1 MAIIEVEKLGK
12 VEIAGSSP
20 TKEEAEGIRNAIN
33 SMSMGSEDVG
43 ATETIIPELIDPTL
57 TELNKPRGLELIG
70 GRPTFEAAGAI
81 GGGVIGG
88 AALNPATAVAGGTLG
103 AMGAGQ
109 LYDVLQSSITDEPT
123 NFGTQIEK
131 AKSDFQ
137 REATLQTFFSKV
149 PGAFTALKRGIFG
162 KADKS
167 LYDSA
172 KRLNYPLSLSDSG
185 NMVSKGY
192 GRVIGVFPFV
202 GTPIKKGI
210 AGKADIL
217 NKTADDTLNTF
228 APNVT
233 LTKLGIDMAEA
244 SKSTFGDFKRVTSFL
259 YDDFYR
265 AAGKVTAPII
275 STSNFKNSLKNYVNL
290 IDEGKISV
298 KKGNLKTPQKD
309 RIYNYARSA
318 MEIPEYI
325 NVSQYKSLI
334 KDMQTFAK
342 QSQKEGFDLK
352 AITGLKSSLER
363 DLNLLTK
370 KSYIDTFKKVLDPKD
385 LQEIATKLNFA
396 NKVYANGLENSLI
409 TSTMKKAAAK
419 EGIKLTSIPG
429 KGAFGTPISKKFQM
443 VDKNIFGQGFNV
455 PGSITADQ
463 LGNVLLA
470 NKNVTPQ
477 VLNDLRTLV
486 GKKQFDRFVRARM
499 QQGYDKSL
507 VQFSEAGRN
516 GLMFDPFKF
525 EDALGLNTNQG
536 RDLIE
541 AMLKDSKLTMKNL
554 DDFFK
559 VAKNHAGLTVPDVS
573 SFVARRATLGGTK
586 SLFGGFAMGY
596 STYNQPIRGLGVIYL
611 ARKGSN
617 FLSNPK
623 QLDNVMKVL
632 DTKAPA
638 SQVKIAALKLVD
650 GLISDSQNKIEENG
664 FKEYREFIEL
674 LPIKEIQKIQD

>member
-81 GGGVIGG
+81 GGGVVGG
-88 AALNPATAVAGGTLG
+88 AALNPATSVAGGTLG

-109 LYDVLQSSITDEPT
+109 LYDVLQSAITDEPT

-185 NMVSKGY
+185 NMISKGY

-202 GTPIKKGI
+202 GSPIKKGI

-290 IDEGKISV
+290 IDEGKIAV

-334 KDMQTFAK
+334 KDIQTFAK
-342 QSQKEGFDLK
+342 QSQ
-352 AITGLKSSLER
+352 
-363 DLNLLTK
+363 
-370 KSYIDTFKKVLDPKD
+370 
-385 LQEIATKLNFA
+385 
-396 NKVYANGLENSLI
+396 
-409 TSTMKKAAAK
+409 
-419 EGIKLTSIPG
+419 
-429 KGAFGTPISKKFQM
+429 
-443 VDKNIFGQGFNV
+443 
-455 PGSITADQ
+455 
-463 LGNVLLA
+463 
-470 NKNVTPQ
+470 
-477 VLNDLRTLV
+477 
-486 GKKQFDRFVRARM
+486 
-499 QQGYDKSL
+499 
-507 VQFSEAGRN
+507 
-516 GLMFDPFKF
+516 
-525 EDALGLNTNQG
+525 
-536 RDLIE
+536 
-541 AMLKDSKLTMKNL
+541 
-554 DDFFK
+554 
-559 VAKNHAGLTVPDVS
+559 
-573 SFVARRATLGGTK
+573 
-586 SLFGGFAMGY
+586 
-596 STYNQPIRGLGVIYL
+596 
-611 ARKGSN
+611 
-617 FLSNPK
+617 
-623 QLDNVMKVL
+623 
-632 DTKAPA
+632 
-638 SQVKIAALKLVD
+638 
-650 GLISDSQNKIEENG
+650 
-664 FKEYREFIEL
+664 
-674 LPIKEIQKIQD
+674 

>member
-1 MAIIEVEKLGK
+1 MAIIEVENLGK
-12 VEIAGSSP
+12 VQIAGSTP
-20 TKEEAEGIRNAIN
+20 TEKEQEAIYNQLQ
-33 SMSMGSEDVG
+33 SLDSEDVG
-43 ATETIIPELIDPTL
+43 ATDTIIPELIDPNL

-81 GGGVIGG
+81 GGSVVGT
-88 AALNPATAVAGGTLG
+88 AAMNPATAVAGGTLG
-103 AMGAGQ
+103 AMGGGQ
-109 LYDVLQSSITDEPT
+109 LYDVLQSAITDEPT
-123 NFGTQIEK
+123 NFGTQIEA
-131 AKSDFQ
+131 AKKDFQ

-185 NMVSKGY
+185 NMISKGY
-192 GRVIGVFPFV
+192 GRVIGVFPYV
-202 GTPIKKGI
+202 GSPIKRGV
-210 AGKADIL
+210 AAKADIL
-217 NKTADDTLNTF
+217 NKTADDTLNMF

-244 SKSTFGDFKRVTSFL
+244 SKSTYGDFRRVTSFL

-265 AAGKVTAPII
+265 SAGKVNAPIV
-275 STSNFKNSLKNYVNL
+275 STKNFKSSLQNYLSL
-290 IDEGKISV
+290 IDEGKILV
-298 KKGNLKTPQKD
+298 KGKNLKTPQKD
-309 RIYNYARSA
+309 RIYQYAKSA
-318 MEIPEYI
+318 QDIPEYI
-325 NVSQYKSLI
+325 NINQYKSLI
-334 KDMQTFAK
+334 KDMQTFGK

-352 AITGLKSSLER
+352 VITGLKSSLEQ

-370 KSYIDTFKKVLDPKD
+370 KSYIDTFKKVLNPKD
-385 LQEIATKLNFA
+385 LEDIANKLNFA

-409 TSTMKKAAAK
+409 TSVMKKEATK
-419 EGIKLTSIPG
+419 QGVKLTPIVGIK
-429 KGAFGTPISKKFQM
+429 AFDTPTAKKFKM
-443 VDKNIFGQGFNV
+443 IDKNIFGSGFNV
-455 PGSITADQ
+455 QGSITSDQ

-470 NKNVTPQ
+470 NRNVTPQ
-477 VLNDLRTLV
+477 VLNDLRSLV

-507 VQFSEAGRN
+507 VQFTDPSKGN

-525 EDALGLNTNQG
+525 EDALGLNTQGG

-541 AMLKDSKLTMKNL
+541 SMLKDSKLTMGKL

-559 VAKNHAGLTVPDVS
+559 VAKNHAGLSVPDVS

-611 ARKGSN
+611 ARKGST
-617 FLSNPK
+617 FLNNPK

-638 SQVKIAALKLVD
+638 SQVKVAALKLVD

-664 FKEYREFIEL
+664 FREYKEYIEL
-674 LPIKEIQKIQD
+674 LTIKEIQKIQD